1 MRDISDAQKVL
12 ELHAVAA
19 NAFEEGVLAGLRHPL
34 PDGGIQAEVRVA
46 AKCWEDSVI
55 RQILK
60 KCGADISQC
69 SALEPDAEGSDES

>member
-1 MRDISDAQKVL
+1 MSNISDAPKVL

-19 NAFEEGVLAGLRHPL
+19 NAFEEGVLAGLRRAL

-46 AKCWEDSVI
+46 AECWADSVI

-60 KCGADISQC
+60 ERGADLSQC
-69 SALEPDAEGSDES
+69 SALERAAEGSDES